1 MTSITGSLYTTL
13 NSYTSLSGLTSDSTT
28 DSDSATKETT
38 VKSSGD
44 TVSLSSKVAT
54 AQAREYYGLA
64 ATGTLTLSDFQAA
77 AETQEG
83 TVNTLLVQTMESLGI
98 SPDQQVTL
106 SLDSD
111 GDITIKEDFSGKDE
125 LEDLL
130 NQDDTFVQAFAGLSS
145 NSEVLD
151 YVDSLKS
158 FSVSLADYINSDTS
172 ESDMLSLASRYE
184 ATKSANSIQD
194 LWQISHAKTP
204 YTYTFNADE

>member
-13 NSYTSLSGLTSDSTT
+13 NSYTGLSGLTSESTT
-28 DSDSATKETT
+28 DSDSTTEETT

-64 ATGTLTLSDFQAA
+64 ATGNLTLSDFQAA

-83 TVNTLLVQTMESLGI
+83 TVNTLLAQAMESLGI

-125 LEDLL
+125 LEEQL
-130 NQDDTFVQAFAGLSS
+130 NEDDTFVQAFAGLSS
-145 NSEVLD
+145 NNEVLD
-151 YVDSLKS
+151 YVDSLTS
-158 FSVSLADYINSDTS
+158 NSISLVDYMDSDTS
-172 ESDMLSLASRYE
+172 QSDLLSLASQYA

-194 LWQISHAKTP
+194 LWQLSHAQTP
-204 YTYTFNADE
+204 YSYTYNAGE